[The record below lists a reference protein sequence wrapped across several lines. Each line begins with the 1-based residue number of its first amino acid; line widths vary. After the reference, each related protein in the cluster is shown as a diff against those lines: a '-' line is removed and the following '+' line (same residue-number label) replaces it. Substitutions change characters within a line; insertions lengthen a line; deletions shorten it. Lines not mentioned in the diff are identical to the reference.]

1 MSKKKKNSKPKFE
14 IYPSI
19 KKTTDKSINLDC
31 AADTF
36 YHCKN
41 FIYN

>member
-1 MSKKKKNSKPKFE
+1 MLCPKKKNSKPKFE

-31 AADTF
+31 AAGYF
-36 YHCKN
+36 LSL
-41 FIYN
+41 